1 MGFIT
6 LFDTIQLIIIIIIIL
21 FLFFYTF
28 SKKISISAKEAIPKW
43 KQKFFLSTIF

>member
-1 MGFIT
+1 MGLIT
-6 LFDTIQLIIIIIIIL
+6 FFDTIQLIIIIIIL